1 MAWWNERLYD
11 RLTAFFFTTT
21 CKLQLFLLLRYC
33 ILVTICNHTC
43 NQGSC
48 RKPINN
54 ALKICD
60 WSQQRCCGYI
70 PRWLYGSYVDCG
82 RGKTLARDCG
92 QNKSWGH
99 PTPTPQAVN
108 NEFYSI
114 PFEKAG
120 RDKSAITATSGSPST
135 APSVPCF
142 ILPTRQPALD
152 CYYAMCFLFGR
163 SALATDQRTHGIHT
177 CTGMLSGG
185 DLITS

>member
-1 MAWWNERLYD
+1 MKEVAG
-11 RLTAFFFTTT
+11 
-21 CKLQLFLLLRYC
+21 
-33 ILVTICNHTC
+33 
-43 NQGSC
+43 NQS
-48 RKPINN
+48 IML
-54 ALKICD
+54 LKICD